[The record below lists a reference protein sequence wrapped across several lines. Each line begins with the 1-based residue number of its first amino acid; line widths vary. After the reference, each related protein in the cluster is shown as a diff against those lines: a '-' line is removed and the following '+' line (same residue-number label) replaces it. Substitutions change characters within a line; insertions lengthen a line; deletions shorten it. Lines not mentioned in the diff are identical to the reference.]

1 MKKIK
6 SLILFS
12 TVFAAAGISC
22 VAVNANASYAD
33 TIGVSLEQQEN
44 TQGDKIRFIS
54 TMTPVTDLTSITK
67 INLNFTLSKAGEATK
82 NASIT
87 TTSVYDEVT
96 GTNGKDKVSNTYYS
110 VYTLTD
116 LAEYQGWKLGTTFE
130 YFYADSTTETTNTV
144 YYEIPEKFSVTLG
157 SGSFEES
164 SSIADCFTANS
175 IEDGNIFHAW
185 NWHMSVIEE
194 NLQNIKNAGYTAV
207 QTSPMQ
213 PQKDYWSGGDTAKAG
228 WWKLYQPLGFVVA
241 PDDCDNAIGTK
252 SDLQSM
258 VTKAHNIGLK
268 VIVDVVA
275 NHLAGSKTQ
284 LYKTTNG
291 FPGVEVYEPTIFGTN
306 GTVAGGAMLHS
317 ETSNDATDSSHTT
330 NGAIGLPDL
339 NTHDPYVQQRVLSL
353 LKEYI
358 DLGVDGFRFDAAKH
372 IETDNSSEPCG
383 PSQFW
388 PTVVGGARAY
398 AEGKGQEIYC
408 YGEILNGCGNN
419 RSYDWYLPYMDV
431 IANKCGNNLRGSFNS
446 GTAAASSS
454 YNPTSYQSGENCVV
468 WAESHD
474 TYANDEHESPDTP
487 ISNINK
493 TYAIMGSRNG
503 AKALY
508 LARPTDTAGTSA
520 WTSCQ
525 TKLGEKGSDAYKLA
539 EVAAVNKFR
548 NYWGTA
554 QEYLANNSNFAQ
566 VVRYNDTE
574 SGMVLVNAS
583 SGTSVSNVAVPDVM
597 KNGTYTDLV
606 SGNTFTVA
614 GGKVSG
620 TMASCGIA
628 VLYANG
634 GTGTVSIDDD
644 IEDLFY
650 TETETATYTIK
661 NAVSAT
667 LTVDGETYNITS
679 GATLTFG
686 NYMNVSDSLTVTIKA
701 KDSNNVE
708 TTKQFVYMRIPAP
721 IVYTVTLTKPEGWAN
736 TIYAYMYGSTDK
748 NATWPGKAMTAEGD
762 TYSITFTSFEDYEH
776 IIFSDGTY
784 QSEELELDSANASY
798 AAQAVTTA
806 HFVNT
811 VGWSNV
817 YAYIWN
823 DTTNAKNHEWPGVA
837 ISKDST
843 GFYAVAYNASYDH
856 IIFTNNAGGQTAN
869 LSYSAYIST
878 YDFDGTKA
886 TYYYN
891 IVKNTCATHS
901 FDAGVVTT
909 APTCEGTGVKTY
921 TCANCG
927 STYTETIPALGHDYD
942 YASEPTWTWVGFS
955 QATASFTCK
964 RDASHKDTVNAT
976 ITSAVVGTT
985 TTYTATVTVGGHTYT
1000 NQKVED
1006 GSHTH
1011 TYTHVAAKAAT
1022 CQATGNLEYYY
1033 CADCDTYFDASYH
1046 ETTLEA
1052 LTLAKTDH
1060 TAAHGVY
1067 SAADGVTCSVCGEE
1081 IEYTVDTS
1089 TIYYLVPTTWA
1100 DNWQKACIY
1109 YWTGTAP
1116 VAWPGAQMT
1125 KGGTVT
1131 YNGTT
1136 YTVYS
1141 YTFTSGSLT
1150 DYQKVIFNNGSDA
1163 QQTKDLAVQAGANC
1177 YLNNY
1182 DTGNYLVTQFIYIP

>member
-67 INLNFTLSKAGEATK
+67 INLNFTLSKAGETTK

-164 SSIADCFTANS
+164 SSIADCFTASS

-241 PDDCDNAIGTK
+241 PDDCNNAIGTK

-284 LYKTTNG
+284 LYGTTNG
-291 FPGVEVYEPTIFGTN
+291 YPGVEVYEPEIYGTN
-306 GTVAGGAMLHS
+306 GTIAGGAKLHS
-317 ETSNDATDSSHTT
+317 ETVNDAGDGSYTT

-339 NTHDPYVQQRVLSL
+339 NTHDSFVQQRVLSL

-372 IETDNSSEPCG
+372 IETDNSSEPYG
-383 PSQFW
+383 ASQFW

-408 YGEILNGCGNN
+408 YGEILNTVGNN

-454 YNPTSYQSGENCVV
+454 YNPTTYGSGENCVV

-493 TYAIMGSRNG
+493 TYAIMGSRKG

-508 LARPTDTAGTSA
+508 LARPTDATGTSA

-554 QEYLANNSNFAQ
+554 KEYLANNSNFAQ

-597 KNGTYTDLV
+597 KNGTYQDLV

-628 VLYANG
+628 VLYSNS
-634 GTGTVSIDDD
+634 GTGTVSIEDD
-644 IEDLFY
+644 IEDFFY
-650 TETETATYTIK
+650 TETATATYTIK

-667 LTVDGETYNITS
+667 LEVAGKTYNITS

-686 NYMNVSDSLTVTIKA
+686 NYMAESDTLPVTVKA
-701 KDSNNVE
+701 KDINGTE
-708 TTKQFVYMRIPAP
+708 TTQTFVYMRIPAP
-721 IVYTVTLTKPEGWAN
+721 AIYTVTLTKPEGWAN

-748 NATWPGKAMTAEGD
+748 NAKWPGKAMTADGD
-762 TYSITFTSFEDYEH
+762 TYSITYTSFEDYDH

-784 QSEELELDSANASY
+784 QSEDLELDYTNASY
-798 AAQAVTTA
+798 TAEAVTTA
-806 HFVNT
+806 HFKNS
-811 VGWSNV
+811 VGWSTV
-817 YAYIWN
+817 YAYMWK
-823 DTTNAKNHEWPGVA
+823 DGGSATNGSWPGKA

-843 GFYAVAYNASYDH
+843 GYYAVPYDSAYDR
-856 IIFTNNAGGQTAN
+856 IIFSNGSGSQTIN
-869 LSYSAYIST
+869 INYDAYIAM
-878 YDFDGTKA
+878 YDGDASSA

-901 FDAGVVTT
+901 YDAGVVTT

-927 STYTETIPALGHDYD
+927 STYTESIPALGHDYD
-942 YASEPTWTWVGFS
+942 YASEPTWAWVGFS
-955 QATASFTCK
+955 EATASFTCK
-964 RDASHKDTVNAT
+964 RNAAHKDTVNAT
-976 ITSAVVGTT
+976 ITSATVGTT

-1000 NQKVED
+1000 NQKVDD

-1022 CQATGNLEYYY
+1022 CKATGNLEYYY
-1033 CADCDTYFDASYH
+1033 CADCDTYFDASKN

-1052 LTLAKTDH
+1052 LTIAKTDH

-1067 SAADGVTCSVCGEE
+1067 SAADGVTCSVCGEK
-1081 IEYTVDTS
+1081 IEYAVSTKTV
-1089 TIYYLVPTTWA
+1089 YYLVPTTWA

-1150 DYQKVIFNNGSDA
+1150 DYQNVIFNNGSDA
-1163 QQTKDLAVQAGANC
+1163 QKTEDLTVQAGANC

-1182 DTGNYLVTQFIYIP
+1182 DTGNYEATQFIYIP

>member
-96 GTNGKDKVSNTYYS
+96 GTNGKNKVSNTYYS

-164 SSIADCFTANS
+164 SSIADCFTASS

-213 PQKDYWSGGDTAKAG
+213 PQKDYYPNNTAKDG
-228 WWKLYQPLGFVVA
+228 WWKLYQPLGFCIAKDGVN
-241 PDDCDNAIGTK
+241 NAIGTK

-275 NHLAGSKTQ
+275 NHLAGSYNQ
-284 LYKTTNG
+284 LDSS
-291 FPGVEVYEPTIFGTN
+291 VAAYEPEIYSSN
-306 GTVAGGAMLHS
+306 GTIAGSALLHS
-317 ETSNDATDSSHTT
+317 ETVNAAQDGSYTT
-330 NGAIGLPDL
+330 NGHIGLPDL
-339 NTHDPYVQQRVLSL
+339 NTHHSTVQNRVLSL

-383 PSQFW
+383 ASQFW

-408 YGEILNGCGNN
+408 YGEILNTVGNN

-431 IANKCGNNLRGSFNS
+431 IANKCGNNLRASFNS

-474 TYANDEHESPDTP
+474 TYANNEHESPDTS
-487 ISNINK
+487 IYNINK

-508 LARPTDTAGTSA
+508 LARPTDATGTSA
-520 WTSCQ
+520 WTSCT

-620 TMASCGIA
+620 TMDSSCIA

-650 TETETATYTIK
+650 NETETATYTIK

-667 LTVDGETYNITS
+667 LTVDGKTYNITS
-679 GATLTFG
+679 GATVTFG
-686 NYMNVSDSLTVTIKA
+686 NYMAVSDTLPVTVKA
-701 KDSNNVE
+701 KDINGTE
-708 TTKQFVYMRIPAP
+708 TTETFVYMRIPAP

-748 NATWPGKAMTAEGD
+748 NATWPGKAMTADGD
-762 TYSITFTSFEDYEH
+762 TYSITYTSFEDYEH

-784 QSEELELDSANASY
+784 QSEELELDSTNASY
-798 AAQAVTTA
+798 AAQAVTTT
-806 HFVNT
+806 HFKNT

-843 GFYAVAYNASYDH
+843 GFYAVAYNALYDH
-856 IIFTNNAGGQTAN
+856 IIFTNSAGGQTAD

>member
-164 SSIADCFTANS
+164 SSIADCFTASS

-372 IETDNSSEPCG
+372 IETNNSSEPCG
-383 PSQFW
+383 ASQFW

-431 IANKCGNNLRGSFNS
+431 IANKCGNNLRASFNS

-454 YNPTSYQSGENCVV
+454 YNPTSYESGENCVV

-474 TYANDEHESPDTP
+474 TYANDEHESPDTS
-487 ISNINK
+487 IYNINK

-508 LARPTDTAGTSA
+508 LARPTDTTGTSA

-525 TKLGEKGSDAYKLA
+525 TKLGAKGSDAYKLA

-548 NYWGTA
+548 NYWGTNN
-554 QEYLANNSNFAQ
+554 EWLANNSNFAQ

-628 VLYANG
+628 VL
-634 GTGTVSIDDD
+634 
-644 IEDLFY
+644 
-650 TETETATYTIK
+650 
-661 NAVSAT
+661 
-667 LTVDGETYNITS
+667 
-679 GATLTFG
+679 
-686 NYMNVSDSLTVTIKA
+686 
-701 KDSNNVE
+701 
-708 TTKQFVYMRIPAP
+708 
-721 IVYTVTLTKPEGWAN
+721 
-736 TIYAYMYGSTDK
+736 
-748 NATWPGKAMTAEGD
+748 
-762 TYSITFTSFEDYEH
+762 
-776 IIFSDGTY
+776 
-784 QSEELELDSANASY
+784 
-798 AAQAVTTA
+798 
-806 HFVNT
+806 
-811 VGWSNV
+811 
-817 YAYIWN
+817 
-823 DTTNAKNHEWPGVA
+823 
-837 ISKDST
+837 
-843 GFYAVAYNASYDH
+843 
-856 IIFTNNAGGQTAN
+856 
-869 LSYSAYIST
+869 
-878 YDFDGTKA
+878 
-886 TYYYN
+886 
-891 IVKNTCATHS
+891 
-901 FDAGVVTT
+901 
-909 APTCEGTGVKTY
+909 
-921 TCANCG
+921 
-927 STYTETIPALGHDYD
+927 
-942 YASEPTWTWVGFS
+942 
-955 QATASFTCK
+955 
-964 RDASHKDTVNAT
+964 
-976 ITSAVVGTT
+976 
-985 TTYTATVTVGGHTYT
+985 
-1000 NQKVED
+1000 
-1006 GSHTH
+1006 
-1011 TYTHVAAKAAT
+1011 
-1022 CQATGNLEYYY
+1022 
-1033 CADCDTYFDASYH
+1033 
-1046 ETTLEA
+1046 
-1052 LTLAKTDH
+1052 
-1060 TAAHGVY
+1060 
-1067 SAADGVTCSVCGEE
+1067 
-1081 IEYTVDTS
+1081 
-1089 TIYYLVPTTWA
+1089 
-1100 DNWQKACIY
+1100 
-1109 YWTGTAP
+1109 
-1116 VAWPGAQMT
+1116 
-1125 KGGTVT
+1125 
-1131 YNGTT
+1131 
-1136 YTVYS
+1136 
-1141 YTFTSGSLT
+1141 
-1150 DYQKVIFNNGSDA
+1150 
-1163 QQTKDLAVQAGANC
+1163 
-1177 YLNNY
+1177 
-1182 DTGNYLVTQFIYIP
+1182 